1 MFSCLYITIE
11 LHFLFGLG
19 ENYEK
24 SINERFGF
32 WNVYKFNR
40 LCL

>member
-11 LHFLFGLG
+11 LHFFLGLG

-24 SINERFGF
+24 STNERLGF
-32 WNVYKFNR
+32 WNVREFNG